1 MGYRRGYWGFAPY
14 VSVAEKRAKAAR
26 KLQELKK
33 KNANICPVCIE
44 GTTIAR
50 TWWGKSWNQNLE
62 SYADYS
68 NRIGRGRS
76 YVRHGA
82 VLDLKIEAG
91 KVNALVQGTRSKPY
105 SVSIEIK
112 PIAKKIW
119 DQIKTASAGKL
130 DSLQELLAGKFPKSL
145 GELFTV
151 QGNGLFPSPKEIAF
165 SCSCPDWASMCKHV
179 AATLYGIGARLDHEP
194 ELFFKLRNAEV
205 KDLVTEAVQDR
216 TRKLLQKA
224 KKTTGR
230 VIAEADVAGVFGID
244 MEDPAGAYKKTKS
257 STAIPKKTS
266 KAKSA
271 LKSPSK
277 ESKARITEPRRKK
290 QPALRKRVPK
300 KKIQTPFET
309 VLGIVRRTRK
319 GVTAADIREKTGF
332 EDIQIR
338 NCIYRAK
345 QKGLVVN
352 QSRGVYVSSAQ
363 ASRASRKAAM

>member
-1 MGYRRGYWGFAPY
+1 
-14 VSVAEKRAKAAR
+14 
-26 KLQELKK
+26 
-33 KNANICPVCIE
+33 
-44 GTTIAR
+44 
-50 TWWGKSWNQNLE
+50 
-62 SYADYS
+62 
-68 NRIGRGRS
+68 
-76 YVRHGA
+76 
-82 VLDLKIEAG
+82 
-91 KVNALVQGTRSKPY
+91 
-105 SVSIEIK
+105 
-112 PIAKKIW
+112 
-119 DQIKTASAGKL
+119 
-130 DSLQELLAGKFPKSL
+130 L